1 MREHFRLEEN
11 PDLEGDKRRI
21 SGRLLQKE
29 WIMRT
34 INNPGGFV
42 WTGSLAKWDATIPID
57 FSGLHSGFFTKK
69 SVGV

>member
-1 MREHFRLEEN
+1 
-11 PDLEGDKRRI
+11 
-21 SGRLLQKE
+21 
-29 WIMRT
+29 MRT